1 MMRPVSASVI
11 SGERVAAAQRRLADP
26 SARIVGW
33 GSGSVF
39 DYFQSAH
46 PVRLDYL
53 VDNDASRWGQSR
65 RGISIEAPCRLKSE
79 APARLLVIIY
89 SGAWME
95 ILPDLRGFD
104 HVTAIPASALFADA
118 TELARL
124 ETADSLAAAAP
135 AARSPEG
142 GNAIVVQGPVI
153 AGITRQ
159 VLGAM
164 SALQPAALTVLSTWR
179 DTPVALLDELAP
191 FVDELVVSDVPEP
204 RGIQNRNCQ
213 IVTTRAGI
221 DRAIGCGARTILKT
235 RTDLAVMA
243 PNLFGRAAA
252 WQASLDIRRAR
263 ELGMSGRLFVPSSFT
278 RKFLLYHPSDLVML
292 GAAHDLA
299 EYWSAPLDPRSGS
312 LLAPEWMRLSLQQ
325 LVMTGNP
332 AESYLGTTFCRRIGW
347 PVACTLRDSWSFYRD
362 LFVVAE
368 NDWFELLWLKNL
380 AIPDVHAGTGP
391 RQLVRQSF
399 WQRLADGDPSI
410 DADLRE
416 VNPATVGLRE
426 LSGLAA

>member
-1 MMRPVSASVI
+1 M
-11 SGERVAAAQRRLADP
+11 AAAQRCLAEP
-26 SARIVGW
+26 STRIVGW

-53 VDNDASRWGQSR
+53 VDNDASRWGQNR
-65 RGISIEAPCRLKSE
+65 RGVRIESPSRLQSE
-79 APARLLVIIY
+79 APGRVLVIIY
-89 SGAWME
+89 SGAWMD
-95 ILPDLRGFD
+95 ILPALNGLKD
-104 HVTAIPASALFADA
+104 VIVIPASALFAGT

-124 ETADSLAAAAP
+124 HAADALAAAPPVTRAP
-135 AARSPEG
+135 TG
-142 GNAIVVQGPVI
+142 GNAIVIQGPVI
-153 AGITRQ
+153 PGITRQ
-159 VLGAM
+159 VLAAM
-164 SALQPAALTVLSTWR
+164 STLHPTTLTVLSTWR
-179 DTPVALLDELAP
+179 DTPVALLAELAP
-191 FVDELVVSDVPEP
+191 FVDELVASDLPEA

-221 DRAIGCGARTILKT
+221 DRALGCGARTILKT

-243 PNLFGRAAA
+243 PKLFERAAS

-263 ELGMSGRLFVPSSFT
+263 ELGLSGRLFVPSSFT

-299 EYWSAPLDPRSGS
+299 EYWSAPLDPRHGS

-332 AESYLGTTFCRRIGW
+332 AESYLGTSFCRRIGW
-347 PVACTLRDSWSFYRD
+347 PVAATLRDSWSFYRD

-380 AIPDVHAGTGP
+380 AVPDAHASSGP
-391 RQLVRQSF
+391 RQLVRQPF
-399 WQRLADGDPSI
+399 WQRLVDGDPSTE
-410 DADLRE
+410 ADLLE
-416 VNPATVGLRE
+416 VNPAAVGLRD
-426 LSGLAA
+426 LSGMAA

>member
-1 MMRPVSASVI
+1 MGPVSSLVL
-11 SGERVAAAQRRLADP
+11 SHERIAAVQRWLADP
-26 SARIVGW
+26 GTRIVGW

-39 DYFQSAH
+39 DYFQSVH
-46 PVRLDYL
+46 PVRLAYL

-65 RGISIEAPCRLKSE
+65 RGVEIAPPSRLQADQSG
-79 APARLLVIIY
+79 RILVIIY
-89 SGAWME
+89 SGAWMD
-95 ILPDLRGFD
+95 ILASLIGLD
-104 HVTAIPASALFADA
+104 HVTAIPASALFAGEA
-118 TELARL
+118 ELGRL
-124 ETADSLAAAAP
+124 RTADALGATVP
-135 AARSPEG
+135 GTRSPEG
-142 GNAIVVQGPVI
+142 SNAIVIQGPVI
-153 AGITRQ
+153 PGITRQ
-159 VLGAM
+159 VLGTM
-164 SALQPAALTVLSTWR
+164 SALHPRTLTVLSTWR

-191 FVDELVVSDVPEP
+191 FIDELVVSDLPEP

-221 DRAIGCGARTILKT
+221 ERALGCGARTILKT

-243 PNLFGRAAA
+243 SNLFERAAS
-252 WQASLDIRRAR
+252 WQASLDIRRVR
-263 ELGMSGRLFVPSSFT
+263 ELGLTGRLFVPSSFT

-299 EYWSAPLDPRSGS
+299 EYWAAPLDPRSGS

-347 PVACTLRDSWSFYRD
+347 PVAGTLRDSWSFYRD
-362 LFVVAE
+362 LFVVTE

-380 AIPDVHAGTGP
+380 AVPDVHAGTGP

-410 DADLRE
+410 DLDLRE
-416 VNPATVGLRE
+416 VNPAAVGLRE
-426 LSGLAA
+426 LSGMAA

>member
-1 MMRPVSASVI
+1 MRPVSSSVV
-11 SGERVAAAQRRLADP
+11 SGERVAAAQRCLAET
-26 SARIVGW
+26 STRIVGW

-39 DYFQSAH
+39 DYFQSTH
-46 PVRLDYL
+46 PARLEYL

-65 RGISIEAPCRLKSE
+65 LGIQIEP
-79 APARLLVIIY
+79 PARLQAEAGGQVLVIIY
-89 SGAWME
+89 SGAWMD
-95 ILPDLRGFD
+95 ILPGLSGLD
-104 HVTAIPASALFADA
+104 HVTAIPASALFAGPG
-118 TELARL
+118 ELARL
-124 ETADSLAAAAP
+124 QAADALAFAAP
-135 AARSPEG
+135 GTRSPEG

-153 AGITRQ
+153 PGITRQ

-164 SALQPAALTVLSTWR
+164 SALHPTTLTVLSTWR

-191 FVDELVVSDVPEP
+191 FVDELVVSDLPEP

-213 IVTTRAGI
+213 IVTTQAGI
-221 DRAIGCGARTILKT
+221 DRAIGCGARAILKT

-243 PNLFGRAAA
+243 PDVFERAAA

-263 ELGMSGRLFVPSSFT
+263 ERGLSGRLFVPSSFT

-299 EYWSAPLDPRSGS
+299 EYWSAPLDPRNGS
-312 LLAPEWMRLSLQQ
+312 LLSPEWMRLSLQQ

-332 AESYLGTTFCRRIGW
+332 AESYLGTAFCRRIGW
-347 PVACTLRDSWSFYRD
+347 PVAGTLRDSWSFYRD

-380 AIPDVHAGTGP
+380 AVPDVHAGSGP

-399 WQRLADGDPSI
+399 WQRLVDGDPST
-410 DADLRE
+410 DTDLLE
-416 VNPATVGLRE
+416 VNPAAVGLRE
-426 LSGLAA
+426 LSGIAA

>member
-1 MMRPVSASVI
+1 MSRSASVI
-11 SGERVAAAQRRLADP
+11 SGELAVAARRRLADP
-26 SARIVGW
+26 ATRVVGW

-39 DYFQSAH
+39 EYFQSTH

-53 VDNDASRWGQSR
+53 VDNDATRWGHDR
-65 RGISIEAPCRLKSE
+65 RGIRIESPERLQAE
-79 APARLLVIIY
+79 AAERLLVIVY
-89 SGAWME
+89 SGSWMD
-95 ILPDLRGFD
+95 ILPAIDTAGG
-104 HVTAIPASALFADA
+104 VMAIPASALFAGA

-124 ETADSLAAAAP
+124 HAVDALATAP
-135 AARSPEG
+135 VTRTPEP

-159 VLGAM
+159 VLAAM
-164 SALQPAALTVLSTWR
+164 SVLHPSNLIVLSTWR
-179 DTPVALLDELAP
+179 DSDLHLLDEVGP
-191 FVDELVVSDVPEP
+191 FIDELVVSDVPEP

-221 DRAIGCGARTILKT
+221 ERAIGCGARTILKT

-243 PNLFGRAAA
+243 PSVFESGAA

-263 ELGMSGRLFVPSSFT
+263 TLGLGGRMIVPSSFT

-292 GAAHDLA
+292 GHAHDLA
-299 EYWSAPLDPRSGS
+299 EYWAAPLDTRTGN
-312 LLAPEWMRLSLQQ
+312 LLSPEWMRLSLQQ

-332 AESYLGTTFCRRIGW
+332 AESYLGTAFCRRIGW
-347 PVACTLRDSWSFYRD
+347 PLACTLRDSWSFYRD
-362 LFVVAE
+362 LFIVAE

-380 AIPDVHAGTGP
+380 AIPDAHAASGP
-391 RQLVRQSF
+391 RQVVRQSF
-399 WQRLADGDPSI
+399 WQRLMDGDATV
-410 DADLRE
+410 DADLLE